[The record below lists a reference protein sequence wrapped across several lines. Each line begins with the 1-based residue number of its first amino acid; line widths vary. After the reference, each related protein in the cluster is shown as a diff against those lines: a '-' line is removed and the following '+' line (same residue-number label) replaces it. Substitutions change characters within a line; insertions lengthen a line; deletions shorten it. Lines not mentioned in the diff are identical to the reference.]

1 MNEVCSISLR
11 LKHEEKSGTTSML
24 GMGQEHSVATY
35 LATKRFNVRNS
46 LALLE
51 AVQLNLLTGWDV
63 FVQE

>member
-1 MNEVCSISLR
+1 
-11 LKHEEKSGTTSML
+11 ML

-35 LATKRFNVRNS
+35 LATKRFNARNS